1 MLMKKHQ
8 QGFGAGYMVMFL
20 IMGGLLSTVFLPRLL
35 SSGVNQG
42 ISKLEAQFTLA
53 QKTSTAYYLST
64 CAIGEI
70 EQEDLVLSGL
80 LTEKISFTGLTGVLI
95 SIEKPGFSPAFV
107 FEADVPTNKAL
118 VSFLLKRGA
127 TITNDRIRYI
137 TPLSARNSALKQSLL
152 NEQTYFA
159 GSIC

>member
-1 MLMKKHQ
+1 M
-8 QGFGAGYMVMFL
+8 AGRIKY
-20 IMGGLLSTVFLPRLL
+20 ST
-35 SSGVNQG
+35 
-42 ISKLEAQFTLA
+42 
-53 QKTSTAYYLST
+53 YLST

-107 FEADVPTNKAL
+107 FEADVPNKKAL

-127 TITNDRIRYI
+127 TITNERIRYI
-137 TPLSARNSALKQSLL
+137 TPLSARNSALKQSLR

>member
-20 IMGGLLSTVFLPRLL
+20 IMGLLSTVFLPRLL

-64 CAIGEI
+64 CALGEI

-80 LTEKISFTGLTGVLI
+80 LTEEITFTGLTGVLI
-95 SIEKPGFSPAFV
+95 V

>member
-53 QKTSTAYYLST
+53 QKTSTAFYLST
-64 CAIGEI
+64 CALGEI
-70 EQEDLVLSGL
+70 EQEDLVFKER
-80 LTEKISFTGLTGVLI
+80 TTHPFPQPA
-95 SIEKPGFSPAFV
+95 SIAE
-107 FEADVPTNKAL
+107 N
-118 VSFLLKRGA
+118 
-127 TITNDRIRYI
+127 
-137 TPLSARNSALKQSLL
+137 PL
-152 NEQTYFA
+152 
-159 GSIC
+159 